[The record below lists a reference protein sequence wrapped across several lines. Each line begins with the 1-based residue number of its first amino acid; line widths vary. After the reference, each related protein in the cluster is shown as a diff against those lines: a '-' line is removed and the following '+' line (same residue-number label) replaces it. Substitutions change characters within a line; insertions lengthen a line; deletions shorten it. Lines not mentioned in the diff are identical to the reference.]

1 MTVRLHGLG
10 HGIPGH
16 YHIRNVFLRLLGEFI
31 MATDVSIEQR
41 LAAVE
46 KELAALKARLENGVP
61 APKGVEAFIGTFKD
75 DPEYEEIVRLGR
87 QFREADQPQENDE
100 P

>member
-1 MTVRLHGLG
+1 MRLSEE
-10 HGIPGH
+10 IT
-16 YHIRNVFLRLLGEFI
+16 
-31 MATDVSIEQR
+31 MATDTSIEQR

-46 KELAALKARLENGVP
+46 KELAALKARVENGAP

-75 DPEYEEIVRLGR
+75 DPDYEEIVRLGR
-87 QFREADQPQENDE
+87 QFRDGDHLQENDE